1 MRGAR
6 RAPVAVAFSVAAL
19 LVVGCGE
26 RSARTALERAASS
39 GDEPRFVFI
48 DRPDAASLMECLG
61 AAETLVVTVD
71 TERNAMAVRR
81 EGELDPVVVW
91 TAAASFVDAS
101 LLTSGRGWIR
111 IERDLV
117 DSIRS
122 DVEAAVGASVS
133 GYVFAERLAPSAAA
147 VARSALA
154 VAGDVVETR
163 SSTDSVTVAVEVDGT
178 VGGVAELDEGSIPSL
193 SFTIVDG
200 RIASIGAR
208 LPSDGED
215 SFGFVWDYDRRADV
229 VPVEPPLTATDVAA
243 IASTIGTGNRGEIGC
258 ALGL

>member
-1 MRGAR
+1 MRSAR
-6 RAPVAVAFSVAAL
+6 RAAALSAFAVAAL
-19 LVVGCGE
+19 LVVGCGVA
-26 RSARTALERAASS
+26 SGRTALERAASA
-39 GDEPRFVFI
+39 DHPARFVFV

-81 EGELDPVVVW
+81 EDETNPVVVW
-91 TAAASFVDAS
+91 TADASFVDAS
-101 LLTSGRGWIR
+101 LLTSGVGWVR
-111 IERDLV
+111 VGRDLAGPT
-117 DSIRS
+117 RAE
-122 DVEAAVGASVS
+122 VEAAVGSSLS
-133 GYVFAERLAPSAAA
+133 GWVFAERIAPDPMT

-154 VAGDVVETR
+154 VASDISETVSSSGDV
-163 SSTDSVTVAVEVDGT
+163 TVSVEVDVEGLDVGPIPDLQFT
-178 VGGVAELDEGSIPSL
+178 V
-193 SFTIVDG
+193 VDG

-215 SFGFVWDYDRRADV
+215 SFGFVWEYDPRTDV
-229 VPVEPPLTATDVAA
+229 AGVEPPLDATDVAA

>member
-1 MRGAR
+1 MRSAR
-6 RAPVAVAFSVAAL
+6 RAAALSAFAVAAL
-19 LVVGCGE
+19 LVVGCGVA
-26 RSARTALERAASS
+26 SGRTALERAASA
-39 GDEPRFVFI
+39 DHPARFAFV

-81 EGELDPVVVW
+81 QDETNPVVVW
-91 TAAASFVDAS
+91 TADASFVDAS
-101 LLTSGRGWIR
+101 LLTSGVGWVR
-111 IERDLV
+111 VGRDLAGPT
-117 DSIRS
+117 RAE
-122 DVEAAVGASVS
+122 VEAAVGSSLS
-133 GYVFAERLAPSAAA
+133 GWVFAERIAPDPMT

-154 VAGDVVETR
+154 VASDISETVSSSGDV
-163 SSTDSVTVAVEVDGT
+163 TVSVEVDESVGDVKGLDVGPIPDLQFT
-178 VGGVAELDEGSIPSL
+178 V
-193 SFTIVDG
+193 VDG

-215 SFGFVWDYDRRADV
+215 SFGFVWEYDPRTDV
-229 VPVEPPLTATDVAA
+229 AGVEPPLDATDVAA